1 MEWVHWSP
9 KFYFG
14 SYTLFLFK
22 LWSIP
27 IPIYATSVTYP
38 HLLLAIT
45 GGHDFYEYPLLFSLG
60 MVRSW
65 INVKL
70 SVNDTMLK
78 PIGLDAG
85 FIMVNWVLIEKPYC
99 LLYESRIEGSIGNYP
114 IALDVK
120 KKSLMIVIVSSHY

>member
-1 MEWVHWSP
+1 
-9 KFYFG
+9 
-14 SYTLFLFK
+14 
-22 LWSIP
+22 
-27 IPIYATSVTYP
+27 
-38 HLLLAIT
+38 
-45 GGHDFYEYPLLFSLG
+45 

-99 LLYESRIEGSIGNYP
+99 ILYELRTEGSIGNYP
-114 IALDVK
+114 VALDVK
-120 KKSLMIVIVSSHY
+120 KEGSYDCNSF

>member
-1 MEWVHWSP
+1 MNLEWVHWYP

-22 LWSIP
+22 LQIIP
-27 IPIYATSVTYP
+27 IRIYATSVTYP

-65 INVKL
+65 INVNL
-70 SVNDTMLK
+70 SVIATMLK
-78 PIGLDAG
+78 PIGLDPSL
-85 FIMVNWVLIEKPYC
+85 IMVNWVLIEKPYC
-99 LLYESRIEGSIGNYP
+99 LVYESRIKGSIGNYLVLP
-114 IALDVK
+114 DVK
-120 KKSLMIVIVSSHY
+120 KEVSYDFNSF